1 MLNIFRLFDYIIFV
15 ITLILIKKLRKMAK
29 TNVKYVNKTYGVNK
43 NEKTVKCNLDYV
55 IDLDSIPGINFLCNL
70 DEFNDFINTLIYCEG
85 VKYIKQNVYG
95 SLQFRVREIAFCSTE
110 DEFDELTGKRLA
122 LTRAQKQAFRNTKC
136 FYDTIL
142 SMLGKYYSSI
152 LDLYQNC
159 YNSEQNCHNHEF
171 ELTNSVR

>member
-1 MLNIFRLFDYIIFV
+1 M
-15 ITLILIKKLRKMAK
+15 
-29 TNVKYVNKTYGVNK
+29 
-43 NEKTVKCNLDYV
+43 
-55 IDLDSIPGINFLCNL
+55 
-70 DEFNDFINTLIYCEG
+70 
-85 VKYIKQNVYG
+85 
-95 SLQFRVREIAFCSTE
+95 QFRVREIAFCSTE